1 MGIITSGLLIAIIAH
16 GLIGISLVWDKI
28 LLRQPQ
34 TKNLV
39 SYVFWL
45 GAMSV
50 FGVILVAFGF
60 RMPTWPIAGLA
71 FGTGA
76 LQLVAIYFYYS
87 ALKHGEASQTLAVMG
102 GFSPLATVLI
112 GIPLLRH
119 PFTRNSLLGFALLV
133 FGGFVMFSSE
143 RVDLRRMIMRILLAS
158 GLFGLVNVLEKVVFD
173 NTNFV
178 SGFTIFTVGTFAGAM
193 FLLTRA
199 SWRRQVFEN
208 IGEAKPRSRFGYF
221 SNRFISGVGSFLVY
235 YAISLENPA
244 VVDAIS
250 GVRYVIIFLAAYL
263 LTKFK
268 PTWLCE
274 EFAGWNLAAK
284 SVATMLVVAGLVIL
298 GLRGGETGGGGT
310 SARLQRQ
317 QDYAAYHQ
325 QRPRPA
331 LPSYMLFQQVF
342 GQRRFQ

>member
-45 GAMSV
+45 GAMSI
-50 FGVILVAFGF
+50 FGLILLAFGF
-60 RMPTWPIAGLA
+60 HMPAWPIAGLA

-87 ALKHGEASQTLAVMG
+87 ALKHGEASQMLAVMG
-102 GFSPLATVLI
+102 GFSPLATALI
-112 GIPLLRH
+112 GTPLLRR
-119 PFTRNSLLGFALLV
+119 PLASNSIPGFGLLV

-143 RVDLRRMIMRILLAS
+143 RVDLRRMIVRILLAS
-158 GLFGLVNVLEKVVFD
+158 GLFGLVNVLQKVVFD

-178 SGFTIFTVGTFAGAM
+178 SGYTIFTIGTFAGAM
-193 FLLTRA
+193 VLLTRA
-199 SWRRQVFEN
+199 PWRRQIFEN
-208 IGEAKPRSRFGYF
+208 SGETKPRSRFGYF
-221 SNRFISGVGSFLVY
+221 SNRFVSGLGSFLIY

-250 GVRYVIIFLAAYL
+250 GVRYVIIFLGAYL

-268 PTWLCE
+268 PAWLCE
-274 EFAGWNLAAK
+274 EFRGWTLAVK
-284 SVATMLVVAGLVIL
+284 SMATLLVAAGLVIL
-298 GLRGGETGGGGT
+298 GFRGGETGGSAT

-317 QDYAAYHQ
+317 QYYAAYHQ
-325 QRPRPA
+325 QRTRPA
-331 LPSYMLFQQVF
+331 LPLYMLFQ
-342 GQRRFQ
+342 

>member
-1 MGIITSGLLIAIIAH
+1 MDFINSGLLIAIIAH

-28 LLRQPQ
+28 LLRLPQ

-45 GAMSV
+45 GAMSI
-50 FGVILVAFGF
+50 FGLILMAFGF
-60 RMPTWPIAGLA
+60 EMPSMPIAGLA
-71 FGTGA
+71 FGGGA

-112 GIPLLRH
+112 GIPVLKQ
-119 PFTRNSLLGFALLV
+119 PFARNSILGFTLLV
-133 FGGFVMFSSE
+133 LGGFVMFSSE
-143 RVDLRRMIMRILLAS
+143 RVNIRRMMVRILLAS
-158 GLFGLVNVLEKVVFD
+158 GLFGLVNVSQKVVFD
-173 NTNFV
+173 NTDFV
-178 SGFTIFTVGTFAGAM
+178 SGYVIFTIGTFVGAL

-199 SWRRQVFEN
+199 SWRRQIFEN
-208 IGEAKPRSRFGYF
+208 SGEARPRSRFGYF
-221 SNRFISGVGSFLVY
+221 SNRFISGLGSFLVY

-250 GVRYVIIFLAAYL
+250 GVRYVIIFLGAYF

-274 EFAGWNLAAK
+274 QFQGWALAGK
-284 SVATMLVVAGLVIL
+284 GIATALVVAGLVIL
-298 GLRGGETGGGGT
+298 GLREGALGGAGA
-310 SARLQRQ
+310 SAQLQRQ
-317 QDYAAYHQ
+317 QYDTADYE

-331 LPSYMLFQQVF
+331 LPAHMLLEQVSRE
-342 GQRRFQ
+342 RRFQ